1 MAEKV
6 KMFAKV
12 YCIVQKVLLVIILRL
27 YQTLHFFT
35 LNISFRSK
43 LSSIKI
49 AMIQKFSERDFES
62 GVLTCPRLLQL
73 INENDL
79 LNDLV
84 ITDEA
89 HFELPGSRTLVVV
102 VP

>member
-1 MAEKV
+1 
-6 KMFAKV
+6 
-12 YCIVQKVLLVIILRL
+12 
-27 YQTLHFFT
+27 
-35 LNISFRSK
+35 
-43 LSSIKI
+43 
-49 AMIQKFSERDFES
+49 MIQKFSERDFES

-73 INENDL
+73 VNENDL

-84 ITDEA
+84 IIDEA